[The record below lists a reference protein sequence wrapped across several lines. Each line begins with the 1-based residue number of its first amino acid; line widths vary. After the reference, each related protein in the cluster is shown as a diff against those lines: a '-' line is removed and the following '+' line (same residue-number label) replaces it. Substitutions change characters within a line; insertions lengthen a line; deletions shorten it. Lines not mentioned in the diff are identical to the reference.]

1 VLQSTYPLIDGR
13 YDKEEIVQTMDQL
26 VERGVKLVLLTL
38 GEAGVAGGTSRYRF
52 IVPSFKVVPVCP
64 TGAGDALT
72 ASIVYNL
79 ILRSEGDIDFY
90 FSKEDLQN
98 LLLEAAA
105 AGAGAVLG
113 VGATSNVSRRTVEEM
128 IAVHGA
134 ELRDRII
141 NLTHPS

>member
-1 VLQSTYPLIDGR
+1 
-13 YDKEEIVQTMDQL
+13 MDHL
-26 VERGVKLVLLTL
+26 VEKGVKLVLLTL

-52 IVPSFKVVPVCP
+52 IVPSFKVAQVCP
-64 TGAGDALT
+64 TGAGDAFS

-79 ILRSEGDIDFY
+79 ILRFEGDIDFY

-113 VGATSNVSRRTVEEM
+113 VGATSNVSRRTVEEIM
-128 IAVHGA
+128 AGQA
-134 ELRDRII
+134 TELRNKIV
-141 NLTHPS
+141 NLTHP